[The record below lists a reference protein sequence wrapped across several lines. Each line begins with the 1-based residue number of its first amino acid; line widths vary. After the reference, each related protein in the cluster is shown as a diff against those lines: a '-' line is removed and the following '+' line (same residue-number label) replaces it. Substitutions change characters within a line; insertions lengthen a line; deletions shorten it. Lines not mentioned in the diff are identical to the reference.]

1 MVRPVSMGE
10 DRQGPVQE
18 AQADPMGANESSEAP
33 GRRLTFGL
41 EDLELDEHLSPT
53 QMNEQEFLS
62 LCRTD
67 PQRLFDR
74 MYEQQDKS
82 AQQAEDLRIQNE
94 KEQQSLM
101 VEVANL
107 KQTIRDQTAAMRE
120 LIEERDTA
128 QDRADRT
135 GWGTPAPEGKH
146 TKSTKLPDGQVLVDG
161 KDPKFESWLI
171 DVEGKLEA
179 NADHY
184 PTAQARMAYV
194 KSMCKGEAANHL
206 LARMRK
212 DSPDRYHDV
221 DDIFDHLRTLYQ
233 DANRVINAKMEL
245 RRLMMRDTKFQPFLS
260 QFVLLAQDA
269 GLATS
274 EWKED
279 LFYKLSFELQRAMI
293 KESNDPRVSYQEF
306 VKECS
311 TTANRLEQINTSEK
325 RARPHLFIPKAILS
339 RPKKVS
345 TEHQKDADRR
355 DGLFN
360 EEIRQEA
367 TGEALS
373 RGVGKDE
380 PTVEQR
386 A

>member
-1 MVRPVSMGE
+1 
-10 DRQGPVQE
+10 
-18 AQADPMGANESSEAP
+18 
-33 GRRLTFGL
+33 
-41 EDLELDEHLSPT
+41 
-53 QMNEQEFLS
+53 
-62 LCRTD
+62 
-67 PQRLFDR
+67 
-74 MYEQQDKS
+74 
-82 AQQAEDLRIQNE
+82 
-94 KEQQSLM
+94 M

-269 GLATS
+269 GLAAS

-325 RARPHLFIPKAILS
+325 RARPRKTDTYPRPGESYPNPATPKAKNGSEGLPWLE
-339 RPKKVS
+339 RKKLMEENKCFNCKLPGHRAFDCPLKKKAPELKNLEEVS
-345 TEHQKDADRR
+345 PPESQSENDHA
-355 DGLFN
+355 
-360 EEIRQEA
+360 
-367 TGEALS
+367 
-373 RGVGKDE
+373 
-380 PTVEQR
+380 
-386 A
+386 